1 MKLSKVFS
9 PKYIA
14 LGKDLKNKEE
24 IFREIA
30 KLAVKSSNA
39 QDYSEDEIFHALNIR
54 EEMCSTSFGNGI
66 AIPHCKLPKV
76 KDFVTGVITIPNGVD
91 FGATD
96 KIDVKLVVF
105 IIGPTDNAN
114 GHIRLLSLIAHRLY
128 GTQVLGKILEETDP
142 ASIPKL
148 FAQNANCDLSIAEH
162 CSNKHLMHVIVQDED
177 LFNEILQ
184 IVSGVENSQ
193 VVLSD
198 IKYEGSYLAQIPI
211 FANIWS
217 DKDHE
222 FCKMIIAI
230 HDKEH
235 TGDIVKRID
244 EHVGGLDKC
253 DRVLLMVQHL
263 FYSAGS
269 LQF

>member
-9 PKYIA
+9 SEYIV
-14 LGKDLKNKEE
+14 LRKDLKTKEE
-24 IFREIA
+24 VFKEIA
-30 KLAVKSSNA
+30 RLVVTSPDAE
-39 QDYSEDEIFHALNIR
+39 DYSEDEIFQALNVR
-54 EEMCSTSFGNGI
+54 ESICSTSFGNGI
-66 AIPHCKLPKV
+66 AIPHCKLPKI

-91 FGATD
+91 FGAAD
-96 KIDVKLVVF
+96 KVDVKLVVF
-105 IIGPTDNAN
+105 IIGPADNAN
-114 GHIRLLSLIAHRLY
+114 GHIRLLSLIAHRLH
-128 GTQVLGKILEETDP
+128 GTQILGKILAEDDAEL
-142 ASIPKL
+142 IPKL
-148 FAQNANCDLSIAEH
+148 FGQNANCDLAITEH
-162 CSNKHLMHVIVQDED
+162 CNKHLMHVIVQDED
-177 LFNEILQ
+177 WFNEILQ

-193 VVLSD
+193 VVIAD

-222 FCKMIIAI
+222 FCKMIIAV
-230 HDKEH
+230 HDRQL

-244 EHVGGLDKC
+244 AHVGGLDKC